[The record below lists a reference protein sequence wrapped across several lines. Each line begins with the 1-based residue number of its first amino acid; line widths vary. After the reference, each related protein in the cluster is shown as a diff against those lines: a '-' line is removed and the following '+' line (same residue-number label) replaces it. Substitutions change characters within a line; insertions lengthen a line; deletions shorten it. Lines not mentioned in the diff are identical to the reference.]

1 MLTLD
6 AQSLSYDD
14 STQSLF
20 CAWSPARVSS
30 TAEPLCRPA
39 RMRKYPKQTR
49 SIILVTSIKQAAMM
63 VATRTAM
70 EDIQASKICEVAG
83 VAMGSL
89 YQYFSNVDSIFTA
102 IYEDTIKATLS
113 HAIQVDTPSVLLSDL
128 HAALRVLDD
137 QLGLAHYHQH
147 YSKGLNSLF
156 GVPLRSIE

>member
-1 MLTLD
+1 MRTLD
-6 AQSLSYDD
+6 AQLLSYDD

-20 CAWSPARVSS
+20 CTWPPAGLSPI
-30 TAEPLCRPA
+30 AEPLYRPT

-49 SIILVTSIKQAAMM
+49 SIILVTSIKQAAMI
-63 VATRTAM
+63 VAKRTSI
-70 EDIQASKICEVAG
+70 ENIQASKICEVAG

-89 YQYFSNVDSIFTA
+89 YQYFPNVDSIFTA
-102 IYEDTIKATLS
+102 IYEDTIKETLG

-128 HAALRVLDD
+128 HAALRALDD

-156 GVPLRSIE
+156 GVPLRSVE

>member
-20 CAWSPARVSS
+20 CAWPPARVSS
-30 TAEPLCRPA
+30 TTEPLCRPA

-63 VATRTAM
+63 VAKRTTM

-83 VAMGSL
+83 VAMGVL
-89 YQYFSNVDSIFTA
+89 VSILFERRLNF
-102 IYEDTIKATLS
+102 YRDLRRHDQRDLKPR
-113 HAIQVDTPSVLLSDL
+113 DPSRYGVS
-128 HAALRVLDD
+128 AP
-137 QLGLAHYHQH
+137 LGLTCSSQ
-147 YSKGLNSLF
+147 ST
-156 GVPLRSIE
+156 R